1 MVSPLAAILVW
12 LGLFRH
18 VIVNRVSCVVFSV
31 SGASPLAF
39 EGVQITVSSRFE
51 KLRTLQIK
59 NHSYEEA

>member
-1 MVSPLAAILVW
+1 MLRVENVEIVEGDN
-12 LGLFRH
+12 LG
-18 VIVNRVSCVVFSV
+18 
-31 SGASPLAF
+31 F